1 MPETISNTSPLQYL
15 YQCNLLQVLPGLYG
29 RVVVP
34 EAVAAE
40 IREGR
45 VLGVSLPAI
54 EELPWASLKAPKDP
68 GTASPGCGPRSGGA
82 RGAGAWKESPGSL
95 VILDDGLARRYAAH
109 LGLRLI
115 GTLGVLIRAKRQGLI
130 AAVAPVLDQLER
142 LRFRIA
148 PATRAMVL
156 FEAREPSGEN
166 P

>member
-15 YQCNLLQVLPGLYG
+15 YQCNLLELLPGLYG

-54 EELPWASLKAPKDP
+54 EELPWASIKAPKDP
-68 GTASPGCGPRSGGA
+68 ALLPLVADLGQGEREALALG
-82 RGAGAWKESPGSL
+82 KESPGSL

-130 AAVAPVLDQLER
+130 AAVAPVLDQ
-142 LRFRIA
+142 
-148 PATRAMVL
+148 
-156 FEAREPSGEN
+156 GEN